1 MKIQGAGAVVHGGA
15 SGLGAAAARQL
26 AAAGAH
32 VVVADINEAAGTAL
46 ADAIGAVFARTDVTD
61 EASVQA
67 AVALAAEADRG
78 LRLSVT
84 CAGIGVAE
92 KVVGREGAAP
102 MDGFRRTIEINLLGT
117 ITPLRLGAAAMA
129 GNAPDEPGARGVCV
143 NTASI
148 AAYDGQIGQVAYAAS
163 KGGIVGLTLPAA
175 RDLAGLGIRVV
186 TIAPGLFDTPLLASL
201 PEPAREALGKTIPFP
216 PRLGDPEEFGALV
229 AHIAANTMLN
239 GEVIRLDGALRM
251 APR

>member
-32 VVVADINEAAGTAL
+32 VVVADINEPAGTAL
-46 ADAIGAVFARTDVTD
+46 ADAIGAVFTRTDVTD

-117 ITPLRLGAAAMA
+117 ITALRLGAAAMA
-129 GNAPDEPGARGVCV
+129 GNDPDEHGERGVCV